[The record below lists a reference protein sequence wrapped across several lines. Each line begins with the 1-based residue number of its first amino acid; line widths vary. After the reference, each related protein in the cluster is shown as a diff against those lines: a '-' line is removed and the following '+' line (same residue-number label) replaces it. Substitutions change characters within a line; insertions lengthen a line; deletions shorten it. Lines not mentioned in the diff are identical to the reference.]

1 MVQAVLFDFGQTLV
15 DSADGFRT
23 AEKDA
28 ETKIFQNLDL
38 LSWPEFLS
46 RYRELRRELH
56 LRSNFSR
63 LALWQAVYAR
73 FDRTPDTAFLL
84 HLEQEYWG
92 TVKAMTQPFPEAR
105 GVLERLVSRYRLGM
119 VTNTQGQAYTAE
131 HRLALFPELERFFQ
145 VVVVAGE
152 GDVPPKP
159 HPEPFHLCLGQ
170 LGVPAEEAVF
180 VGDDYPIDIR
190 GAQEVGL
197 NPIWLQHRTVTR
209 NWPPVETSVPIIT
222 SLEELPQVL
231 TTFEGASQGASLQ

>member
-1 MVQAVLFDFGQTLV
+1 MIQAVLFDFGQTLV

-28 ETKIFQNLDL
+28 ETRIFQDLDL
-38 LSWPEFLS
+38 PSWPEFLS
-46 RYRELRRELH
+46 HYRELRRELH

-63 LALWQAVYAR
+63 LALWQAAYAH
-73 FDRTPDTAFLL
+73 FDRASDTLFLL
-84 HLEQEYWG
+84 QMERDYWE
-92 TVKAMTQPFPEAR
+92 TVRSMTRPFPEAC
-105 GVLERLVSRYRLGM
+105 GVLERLVSRLRLGM

-152 GDVPPKP
+152 GEVPPKP
-159 HPEPFHLCLGQ
+159 DPEPFRLCLEQ

-180 VGDDYPIDIR
+180 VGDDWWIDIR

-197 NPIWLQHRTVTR
+197 RPIWLQHRSVTR
-209 NWPPVETSVPIIT
+209 NWPPVETLAPIIT
-222 SLEELPQVL
+222 SLEELPEILL
-231 TTFEGASQGASLQ
+231 TF